1 MNEEIFQKFLDG
13 ELNEEELDEE
23 TRQSLGIYVKTIHLM
38 KVRFEYKPGKNLED
52 RVFSKLHRKRRIFS
66 QLAIAISAAV
76 VLLFV
81 MTNVIFEKKPSLPS
95 EQVTVSEVFDY
106 LSLVKLVGDGF

>member
-52 RVFSKLHRKRRIFS
+52 RVFQNCTGKEGFFL
-66 QLAIAISAAV
+66 
-76 VLLFV
+76 
-81 MTNVIFEKKPSLPS
+81 SLP
-95 EQVTVSEVFDY
+95 
-106 LSLVKLVGDGF
+106 